1 MNRFRT
7 LSETIKRS
15 GNLII
20 VSGPSG
26 AGKSA
31 LVGSV
36 LKLVSR
42 VRFSVSYTTR
52 APRGTETDG
61 VEYFF
66 VDRAEF
72 ESLIGSDSFLEWAE
86 VHGNLYGT
94 SKAFV
99 EDLMMQGYDVLL
111 DIDVQGAGI
120 IRKKRPDA
128 IAVFILPP
136 SFDVLQS
143 RLVHRSLDTETVV
156 EQRLKRA
163 CNEISHYKE
172 YDYLVINEDLGS
184 AIRELESIIVGARCR
199 TAARVESVKSILATF
214 GGMDAEGS

>member
-1 MNRFRT
+1 M
-7 LSETIKRS
+7 SETTQS
-15 GNLII
+15 CGNLII

-36 LKLVSR
+36 LKLVPG

-52 APRGTETDG
+52 EPRVTETDG

-66 VDRAEF
+66 VNRPEF
-72 ESLIGSDSFLEWAE
+72 ESLIRGNSFLEWAE

-99 EDLMMQGYDVLL
+99 DDLMMQGYDVLL
-111 DIDVQGAGI
+111 DIDIQGASI

-128 IAVFILPP
+128 IGIFILPP
-136 SFDVLQS
+136 SFDVLKS
-143 RLVHRSLDTETVV
+143 RLVHRSLDAETVV

-163 CNEISHYKE
+163 CKEISHYQE
-172 YDYLVINEDLGS
+172 YDYLIVNEDLGS

-199 TAARVESVKSILATF
+199 TAAKVEAVKSILATF

>member
-1 MNRFRT
+1 M
-7 LSETIKRS
+7 SETLQS
-15 GNLII
+15 CGNLII

-36 LKLVSR
+36 LKLVSG

-52 APRGTETDG
+52 EPRVTETDG

-66 VDRAEF
+66 VNRPEF
-72 ESLIGSDSFLEWAE
+72 ESLIRSNSFLEWAE

-99 EDLMMQGYDVLL
+99 DDLMMQGYDVLL
-111 DIDVQGAGI
+111 DIDIQGAGI
-120 IRKKRPDA
+120 IRKTRPDA
-128 IAVFILPP
+128 IGIFILPP
-136 SFDVLQS
+136 SFDVLKS
-143 RLVHRSLDTETVV
+143 RLVHRSLDAETVV
-156 EQRLKRA
+156 EQRLRRA
-163 CNEISHYKE
+163 CKEISHYQE
-172 YDYLVINEDLGS
+172 YDYLIVNEDLGS

-199 TAARVESVKSILATF
+199 TAAKVESVKSILATF
-214 GGMDAEGS
+214 GGMDAEDS

>member
-1 MNRFRT
+1 
-7 LSETIKRS
+7 LSETAKHC

-26 AGKSA
+26 AGKTA

-36 LKLVSR
+36 LKLVQG

-52 APRGTETDG
+52 APRATESDG

-66 VDRAEF
+66 VNRAEF
-72 ESLIGSDSFLEWAE
+72 ESLVRGDRFLEWAE

-99 EDLMMQGYDVLL
+99 EDLMSQGYDVLL
-111 DIDVQGAGI
+111 DIDVQGADT
-120 IRKKRPDA
+120 IRKKRAEA
-128 IAVFILPP
+128 IGIFILPP
-136 SFDVLQS
+136 SFEVLQS

-163 CNEISHYKE
+163 CSEISHYKE
-172 YDYLVINEDLGS
+172 YDYLIVNEDLGS
-184 AIRELESIIVGARCR
+184 AIRELESIIVSARCR
-199 TAARVESVKSILATF
+199 TAVRVESVKSIIATF
-214 GGMDAEGS
+214 GGMDAESS

>member
-1 MNRFRT
+1 
-7 LSETIKRS
+7 LSETIKS
-15 GNLII
+15 CGNLII

-36 LKLVSR
+36 LKLVPG

-52 APRGTETDG
+52 EPRVTETDG
-61 VEYFF
+61 LEYFF
-66 VDRAEF
+66 VDRPEF
-72 ESLIGSDSFLEWAE
+72 ESLIRSGSFLEWAE

-99 EDLMMQGYDVLL
+99 EDLMMQGYDVVL
-111 DIDVQGAGI
+111 DIDVQGADI

-128 IAVFILPP
+128 IGVFIMPP
-136 SFDVLQS
+136 SFDVLKS
-143 RLVHRSLDTETVV
+143 RLVHRSLDAETVV

-163 CNEISHYKE
+163 CNEISHYTE
-172 YDYLVINEDLGS
+172 YEYLIVNEDLGS

-199 TAARVESVKSILATF
+199 TTARTKSVKSILATF
-214 GGMDAEGS
+214 GGLDAEGS